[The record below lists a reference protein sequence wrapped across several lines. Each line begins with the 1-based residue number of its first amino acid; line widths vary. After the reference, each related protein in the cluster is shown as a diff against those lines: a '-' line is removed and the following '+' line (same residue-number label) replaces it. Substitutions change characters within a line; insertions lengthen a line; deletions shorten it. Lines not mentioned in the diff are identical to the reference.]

1 MSIEREIEEYEF
13 KKKLNN
19 EIANFQLILS
29 EKLPFATTNF
39 LDKLSTLEIVFTHNI
54 EGKYDAEYFSIQDN
68 NRLIVNIPLK
78 SIAMADEITPK
89 FKEKLY
95 YELLVM
101 SSTYIRKGKRVK
113 GLAVYQYLSPG
124 NYGVIL
130 NKGYTELL
138 TKRYFKCTNEMPE
151 DNRDKKYYKRAM
163 AIAKKVEQ
171 FIGKE
176 EMERAF
182 FTGDSEYIIER
193 FKNDGL
199 DGISFMKNMYGF
211 SILEDDDFFKEVLN
225 NIPVPKK
232 NKVKS
237 KRLNKQ

>member
-95 YELLVM
+95 L
-101 SSTYIRKGKRVK
+101 
-113 GLAVYQYLSPG
+113 YQ
-124 NYGVIL
+124 
-130 NKGYTELL
+130 K
-138 TKRYFKCTNEMPE
+138 
-151 DNRDKKYYKRAM
+151 
-163 AIAKKVEQ
+163 
-171 FIGKE
+171 
-176 EMERAF
+176 
-182 FTGDSEYIIER
+182 
-193 FKNDGL
+193 
-199 DGISFMKNMYGF
+199 
-211 SILEDDDFFKEVLN
+211 
-225 NIPVPKK
+225 
-232 NKVKS
+232 
-237 KRLNKQ
+237 